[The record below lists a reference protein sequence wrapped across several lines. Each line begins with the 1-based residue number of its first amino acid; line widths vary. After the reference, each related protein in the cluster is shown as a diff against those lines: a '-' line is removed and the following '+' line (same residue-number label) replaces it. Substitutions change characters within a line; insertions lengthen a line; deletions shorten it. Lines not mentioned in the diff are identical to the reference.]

1 MFVRYG
7 VFGLATLIAVTWGLR
22 GAADPGADLKAAIE
36 AVQAKKFAVA
46 APLLGDLRAR
56 LPQLADYAAWY
67 LATTQSELKNYA
79 AVPASLDAVF
89 QQEFPRSPLRGR
101 AAVLAG
107 DAYLKLNQPKD
118 AIAVLRDHY
127 NEITAPQA
135 DALLAD
141 AYLASGDK
149 LNAAVYYQR
158 VYFGYPQS
166 PSIPRVQAALEQ
178 LQADMGDDYPPAM
191 PHSMLGR
198 AVKLLDAGKTDAA
211 RKEFE
216 ALIPQLGGAERDLAR
231 VRIGVAMYNA
241 NQNAAAYEYLSKLEV
256 EASEPDAE
264 RLHYMVQSVRR
275 LNRLSTMDELAERIA
290 ELYPKSPWTVD
301 ALIAAGNRHLT
312 ENDVTN
318 YEPLYQA
325 CYERNATDPDA
336 DLCHWKVTW
345 AHYMR
350 READAASMLK
360 DHLRAYPAS
369 DESAAAL
376 YFLGRLSQQA
386 GDARA
391 ARAYF
396 AEVATEYP
404 NVFYASQARDRL
416 KALGNVGPS
425 EDVAGFLKTVSFPQR
440 AHVEDFQVA
449 PLTKARITRAS
460 LLAKAGLKDLA
471 EGELRFGAD
480 AGEQPPV
487 IAMEL
492 AKLLSDGD
500 PAKAMRYIKRYAR
513 GYLLMPIESAP
524 REFWKF
530 AFPLPFRTG
539 LERYTEQHSVD
550 LYLMAALIRQESEFD
565 PKAVSVTNARGL
577 TQIEPSTGRDLAKR
591 LRVTYTLPKLFQPDY
606 NLQLGTF
613 YFSWLTKQLNG
624 NTEAALASYNAGMT
638 RAKQWLKW
646 GDFREPAEFIETVPI
661 TQTRDY
667 IQSVLRNA
675 AAYREIYEGPARK
688 QQAE

>member
-7 VFGLATLIAVTWGLR
+7 AVGLVTLIAVTLGLR
-22 GAADPGADLKAAIE
+22 GASDPGADLKAAID
-36 AVQAKKFAVA
+36 AVNAKKFAIA

-79 AVPASLDAVF
+79 AVPPALDAVF

-101 AAVLAG
+101 AALLAA
-107 DAYLKLNQPKD
+107 DAYMKLNQPED
-118 AIAVLRDHY
+118 AIAILRDHY

-135 DALLAD
+135 DLILAD
-141 AYLASGDK
+141 AYLATDDK
-149 LNAAVYYQR
+149 INAAVYYQR

-166 PSIPRVQAALEQ
+166 PAGPRALAALDK
-178 LQADMGDDYPPAM
+178 LKLDMGGDYPPAM
-191 PHSMLGR
+191 PHSMLNR
-198 AVKLLDAGKTDAA
+198 AVKLLEGGKTDAA

-231 VRIGVAMYNA
+231 VRIGVALYNA
-241 NQNAAAYEYLSKLEV
+241 TQNAAAYDYLSKLEID
-256 EASEPDAE
+256 SPEPDAE
-264 RLHYMVQSVRR
+264 RLHYLTLTARR
-275 LNRLSTMDELAERIA
+275 LNKFDEMDDLAERAA

-301 ALIAAGNRHLT
+301 ALIAAANRHLT
-312 ENDVTN
+312 DNDVAK

-325 CYERNATDPDA
+325 CYEKNPSDPDSN
-336 DLCHWKVTW
+336 LCHWKVTW
-345 AHYMR
+345 VHYMR
-350 READAASMLK
+350 RDADAANMLK
-360 DHLRAYPAS
+360 DHLRYYPAS
-369 DESAAAL
+369 EQSPAAL
-376 YFLGRLSQQA
+376 YFLGRLAQQS
-386 GDARA
+386 GDTRA
-391 ARAYF
+391 ARTYLVEA
-396 AEVATEYP
+396 ATEYP
-404 NVFYASQARDRL
+404 NAFYATLSRERL
-416 KALGNVGPS
+416 KALGNVQPS
-425 EDVAGFLKTVSFPQR
+425 EATAQFLKTITFPQR
-440 AHVEDFQVA
+440 SHVEDFNA
-449 PLTKARITRAS
+449 TPLVKARMTRAT

-471 EGELRFGAD
+471 ESELRFGAD

-487 IAMEL
+487 LAMEL
-492 AKLLSDGD
+492 AKLLSEGD

-513 GYLLMPIESAP
+513 GYLLMPIASAP
-524 REFWKF
+524 ASFWKL
-530 AFPLPFRTG
+530 AFPLPFRPG

-550 LYLMAALIRQESEFD
+550 MYLMAALIRQESEFD
-565 PKAVSVTNARGL
+565 PQAVSVTNARGL

-638 RAKQWLKW
+638 RAKTWLKW
-646 GDFREPAEFIETVPI
+646 GEFREPAEFIETVPL

-675 AAYREIYEGPARK
+675 AAYRKIYEGPARK
-688 QQAE
+688 AAAE